1 MKKIKLL
8 AFIGTLVLALIAF
21 ILFTPWGV
29 HFYGEVLFSENETRE
44 FQPGDHP
51 VVITDTLTAVTKPL
65 PAAVM
70 QPSGIDSDA
79 AGERFFIV
87 TDQAEII
94 ELDQDFERVIP
105 SVIMSQAPLLLRQG
119 TIESNDFYDSQLY
132 VSGDLGEV
140 EIWSKEEETWIQS
153 GEVEIAGAGPTEIGS
168 EGLAIHPGTREIY
181 MGDDTGL
188 HVLDKNGT
196 YRKSLVLTG
205 EAKPNREAS
214 EYIIAGLDFHDGL
227 LYVLTEFHSAIL
239 AVDIETGEIVE
250 AFALDGFTEGFGLAV
265 TDNAFY
271 VVVDH
276 EINEPSPGVKVIA
289 R

>member
-1 MKKIKLL
+1 MKKITMLTV
-8 AFIGTLVLALIAF
+8 IGTLVLGLIAI
-21 ILFTPWGV
+21 ILFTPWGG
-29 HFYGEVLFSENETRE
+29 HFYGEVLFSENETME
-44 FQPGDHP
+44 FPPGDHP
-51 VVITDTLTAVTKPL
+51 ITITDTLTAVTKPL
-65 PAAVM
+65 PEAVM

-94 ELDQDFERVIP
+94 ELDQDFETVI
-105 SVIMSQAPLLLRQG
+105 SSATMSQAPLLFRQG
-119 TIESNDFYDSQLY
+119 TIESNDFYDDQLY

-140 EIWSKEEETWIQS
+140 EIWSKEGETWSQN
-153 GEVEIAGAGPTEIGS
+153 GEVEIAGAGAIEIGS
-168 EGLAIHPGTREIY
+168 EGLAIHPETGEIY

-214 EYIIAGLDFHDGL
+214 EYLIAGLDFHDGL
-227 LYVLTEFHSAIL
+227 LYLLTEYHSAVL
-239 AVDIETGEIVE
+239 AVDTETGEILE
-250 AFALDGFTEGFGLAV
+250 AFALDGFTEGAGLAV
-265 TDNAFY
+265 TDIAFY

-276 EINEPSPGVKVIA
+276 ELNEPSPGVKLFA